1 MISRRKI
8 TAVLDDVA
16 LRFRPDNI
24 GLVKLGSL
32 KSKKIVLRY
41 AHHGGTV
48 GVEKLASAICSPAGG
63 RWRGFLSSN
72 LQSGCEPEIAA
83 HLLPCHRG
91 SKN

>member
-41 AHHGGTV
+41 AHDGEIV
-48 GVEKLASAICSPAGG
+48 AVEMLASAICCPAEIVGG
-63 RWRGFLSSN
+63 LP
-72 LQSGCEPEIAA
+72 LQQSAVVLTLIDA
-83 HLLPCHRG
+83 HLLPCHLG